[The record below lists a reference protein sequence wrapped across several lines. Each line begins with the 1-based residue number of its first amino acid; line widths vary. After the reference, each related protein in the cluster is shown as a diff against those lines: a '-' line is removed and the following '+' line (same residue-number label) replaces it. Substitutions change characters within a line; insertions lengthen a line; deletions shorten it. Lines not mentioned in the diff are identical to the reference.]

1 MKFTTDQLTTFQH
14 HALSHQRAFQAPGT
28 TQTPKS
34 TNKKMNVMNSTVLF
48 GASQSTVYRESHLF
62 SQPMRQ

>member
-14 HALSHQRAFQAPGT
+14 HALSHQRAFQASGT

-48 GASQSTVYRESHLF
+48 GASQSTV
-62 SQPMRQ
+62 